1 MKQFYEK
8 VIPTQGN
15 ICVVGIKDEIVR
27 PKFFDTLD
35 DALTQIKTFDKDNFN
50 TFFGVGTF
58 EGYQRKAVSSIF
70 HRSFFVDIDCGSGKN
85 YEYWDEGLVAL
96 HNFVSSHELPPP
108 IIVNSGHGVHGY
120 WPFTEDISTKD
131 WKPYAELFKKFCID
145 NGLRIDE
152 SVSADAARIM
162 RAPGTRNLKREPLDV
177 NIIQDAEPT
186 SFDAWKEFLGKI
198 EKPFTLDDVEKG
210 LDPDTQAIYDKLS
223 GNFEFDFQKIAEL
236 SLEGEGCAQIKHIL
250 INAANCPE
258 PLWYAGISVAARCRD
273 GADAIHRMS
282 EDHKQYTPEETE
294 RKAAQSLREAKWSH
308 GCDAFEK
315 ENVSG
320 CVGCPHRA
328 KIGKIGPIALGKVL
342 KTAAAEQPPI
352 TEAPSQPDESDE
364 SDETEIQE
372 EPVWTD
378 QNTKTIPAFPDFI
391 KPFERG
397 INGGIYYTPPPRRD
411 KKGKLIQDDP
421 ELIIHTDVFPTKRM
435 YSPHDGECLVMKVV
449 LPKDP
454 TREFILPM
462 RDVTATDRLKAKL
475 SEQGVTFDPV
485 YAPRI
490 ASYLTKWMAYLIN
503 IQKADIMR
511 VQQGWTEDFKSF
523 VLGGNEYMADGTVQH
538 CPTSPIA
545 KNIVKHIR
553 ASGEYSMWKQ
563 CIQMFNDPGYEWHAF
578 SVLCGFASP
587 LMALTN
593 VNGVTV
599 SLFSEGPGTGKTGAL
614 YGNLSIWGKPD
625 SLAVNEATPNAL
637 MQRMIT
643 SKNISFG
650 LDEQTN
656 SDGKII
662 SNLLYN
668 ISSGTPKLRMMA
680 SSNQERETQ
689 FNTNLI
695 ALVTT
700 NKRVRSMLEE
710 YKANSSAENVRVLE
724 PEIGMPS
731 VPNYELTSERGK
743 MMIDPLKSN
752 YGWAG
757 QEYVTYLYKIGLDNI
772 RRMIDLEYIKVA
784 DTYSKNSEYRF
795 LSNLL
800 ASTRIAGEIINEMG
814 ILSFDLDRIF
824 NVVGSEMIDTVN
836 GKRRDDEHSRSDLL
850 GDFIN
855 RNIQNCLVLKDNKVI
870 MEPRQ
875 ALYVRAEVDTST
887 IYVSTTPLKQFL
899 REAKVDVRQ
908 FEKHLTNEGILMGK
922 VRKQMAAGWKAAL
935 GAHNVQAYQITMD
948 ISHIFHEQEEPA
960 PASV

>member
-8 VIPTQGN
+8 VLPTQGN
-15 ICVVGIKDEIVR
+15 ICIVGIKGEVVR
-27 PKFFDTLD
+27 PKFFDSLD
-35 DALTQIKTFDKDNFN
+35 DAINQIEAFDKNDFN
-50 TFFGVGTF
+50 TFFGTGTF
-58 EGYQRKAVSSIF
+58 EGYQRKATASVF
-70 HRSFFVDIDCGSGKN
+70 HRAFFVDIDCGSGKN

-96 HNFVSSHELPPP
+96 HNFISSYELPPP
-108 IIVNSGHGVHGY
+108 IIVNSGHGVHAY
-120 WPFTEDISTKD
+120 WPFTEDIPTKD

-152 SVSADAARIM
+152 SVSADSARIM

-186 SFDAWKEFLGKI
+186 SFDAWKEFFGEI

-210 LDPDTQAIYDKLS
+210 LDPDTQAIYDKLND
-223 GNFEFDFQKIAEL
+223 NFEFDFQKIVEL
-236 SLEGEGCAQIKHIL
+236 SLQGDGCAQIKHIL
-250 INAANCPE
+250 LNAPSCPE

-273 GADAIHRMS
+273 GASAIHTMS
-282 EDHKQYTPEETE
+282 EDHPNYTPEETE
-294 RKAAQSLREAKWSH
+294 RKAAQSLSSAKWSH
-308 GCDAFEK
+308 SCDAFEK
-315 ENVSG
+315 ENAGG
-320 CVGCPHRA
+320 CAGCPHRTRL
-328 KIGKIGPIALGKVL
+328 GKVGPIALGKVFR
-342 KTAAAEQPPI
+342 TATEQPVANMVVNTGI
-352 TEAPSQPDESDE
+352 TDETTAEDEEESVRPDED
-364 SDETEIQE
+364 
-372 EPVWTD
+372 
-378 QNTKTIPAFPDFI
+378 TKTIPVFPDFI

-421 ELIIHTDVFPTKRM
+421 ELIIHTDVFPIKRM
-435 YSPHDGECLVMKVV
+435 YSPHDGECLVMRVV
-449 LPKDP
+449 LPRDP

-475 SEQGVTFDPV
+475 SEHGVTFDPV

-490 ASYLTKWMAYLIN
+490 ASYLTKWMAYLMN

-511 VQQGWTEDFKSF
+511 VQQGWTEEFKSF

-538 CPTSPIA
+538 CPTSPIS
-545 KNIVKHIR
+545 KNVVKHIR
-553 ASGEYSMWKQ
+553 SAGEYSMWKQ

-593 VNGVTV
+593 VNGVTL

-625 SLAVNEATPNAL
+625 VLAVNEATPNAL

-656 SDGKII
+656 SDGKVI

-680 SSNQERETQ
+680 STNQERETQ

-710 YKANSSAENVRVLE
+710 YKANSSAENVRILE
-724 PEIGMPS
+724 PEIMMPNT
-731 VPNYELTSERGK
+731 PGYELTTERGK
-743 MMIDPLKSN
+743 AMIDPLKSN
-752 YGWAG
+752 FGWAG
-757 QEYVTYLYKIGLDNI
+757 PEYVSYLYKIGLDSI

-800 ASTRIAGEIINEMG
+800 ASTRIAGEIVNEMG
-814 ILSFDLDRIF
+814 LLKFDLDRIF

-855 RNIQNCLVLKDNKVI
+855 KNIQNCLVLKDGKVL

-875 ALYVRAEVDTST
+875 ALYIRAEVDTST
-887 IYVSTTPLKQFL
+887 IYISTTPLKQYL
-899 REAKVDVRQ
+899 RDAKIDSRQ
-908 FEKHLTNEGILMGK
+908 FEKRLTTEGVLTGK

-935 GAHNVQAYQITMD
+935 GAHNVQAYQVTMD
-948 ISHIFHEQEEPA
+948 ISHMFHEQEEPT
-960 PASV
+960 PATV